1 MKPLNRRGASKMT
14 FEDLL
19 VGVQRAVSN
28 RFSLRG
34 CDLLA
39 LLVTRLLIFV
49 VLARLS
55 QNARL
60 LDLLLKSL

>member
-1 MKPLNRRGASKMT
+1 MT